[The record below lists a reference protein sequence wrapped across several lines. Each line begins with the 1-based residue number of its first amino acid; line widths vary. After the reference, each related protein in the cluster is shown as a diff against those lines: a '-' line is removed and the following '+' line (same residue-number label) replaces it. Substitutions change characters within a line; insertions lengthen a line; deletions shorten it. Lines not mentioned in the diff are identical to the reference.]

1 MCSRNC
7 ILSLSLSTLNL
18 LFVVVVVCCCG
29 CLLLLLLLL
38 YVVFCSVFFLN
49 IDASTTPIFWM
60 TVDNCFWFSQYRK
73 YYTSLEPQVKF
84 SVFVHFKQ
92 CLFMCRCKPP
102 ITQWPPLRV
111 RKMLAPDSAL
121 VQHKSPLIL
130 IVRHVTLTG
139 PSPWCPH
146 PAC

>member
-18 LFVVVVVCCCG
+18 LFVVVVGFCCC
-29 CLLLLLLLL
+29 C
-38 YVVFCSVFFLN
+38 FCMLFLFN
-49 IDASTTPIFWM
+49 IDASSAPIFWI
-60 TVDNCFWFSQYRK
+60 TVDNCFRISQYRK

-92 CLFMCRCKPP
+92 CFYMCRCKPP
-102 ITQWPPLRV
+102 ITRWPPLRV

-130 IVRHVTLTG
+130 IVRHVTLAG

-146 PAC
+146 PAY

>member
-18 LFVVVVVCCCG
+18 LFVVVVVVF
-29 CLLLLLLLL
+29 
-38 YVVFCSVFFLN
+38 VVAVVCFFLFCCFSLNMYAYILISSN
-49 IDASTTPIFWM
+49 IISWIAVHS
-60 TVDNCFWFSQYRK
+60 CFWISHYRK

-92 CLFMCRCKPP
+92 CHFVCGCKPP
-102 ITQWPPLRV
+102 ITRWPPLPV
-111 RKMLAPDSAL
+111 RKMLALNSAL

-130 IVRHVTLTG
+130 IVRHVTLAG
-139 PSPWCPH
+139 PSPWFPR